1 MRGKTG
7 SARPVAAGTGGAS
20 GGVSAIDRRSD
31 IPFYAQLKRL
41 LREDIAARGLEPG
54 DRLPG
59 DHELCDTYQVSRTVV
74 RQALL
79 ELEHEG
85 AVRRE
90 KGRGTFVGD
99 PRTSHGFGG
108 ALVGTFEDIQGN
120 AGEQRSRTLFR
131 GVVAATA
138 QVARDLAVPEGAD
151 VVEIRRVR
159 EVDGVPW
166 AFTRTFLPL
175 DVGQP
180 LLDIELEDVSLFG
193 VLERRFGIRFER
205 ARRSVEA
212 DVANETVATALDCAQ
227 GAAVLVMRSVSFDRA
242 GRPIER
248 FTGFHRGDRSRLNV
262 EVVHSADG

>member
-1 MRGKTG
+1 M
-7 SARPVAAGTGGAS
+7 S
-20 GGVSAIDRRSD
+20 GNATEEPMSTSPSIDRRSD

-41 LREDIAARGLEPG
+41 LREDIAARGMEPG

-59 DHELCDTYQVSRTVV
+59 DHELCDRYQVSRTVV

-85 AVRRE
+85 VVRRE

-99 PRTSHGFGG
+99 PRTSQGFGG
-108 ALVGTFEDIQGN
+108 ALVGTFEDIQSN
-120 AGEQRSRTLFR
+120 AGEQHSRTLFR
-131 GVVAATA
+131 GIVTA
-138 QVARDLAVPEGAD
+138 SPQVARDLALPEGAD
-151 VVEIRRVR
+151 VVEIQRIR

-175 DVGQP
+175 EVGRG

-193 VLERRFGIRFER
+193 VLERRFGIRFEH

-212 DVANETVATALDCAQ
+212 DLANDTVASALGCPA
-227 GAAVLVMRSVSFDRA
+227 GAAVLVMRSISFDQA

-262 EVVHSADG
+262 DVFHATDRQTHGG

>member
-1 MRGKTG
+1 MRT
-7 SARPVAAGTGGAS
+7 S
-20 GGVSAIDRRSD
+20 SAIDRRSD
-31 IPFYAQLKRL
+31 IPFYSQLKRL

-59 DHELCDTYQVSRTVV
+59 DHELCERYQVSRTVV

-85 AVRRE
+85 VVRRE

-99 PRTSHGFGG
+99 LRTSHGFGG
-108 ALVGTFEDIQGN
+108 ALVGTFEDIQSN
-120 AGEQRSRTLFR
+120 AGEQHSRTLYR
-131 GVVAATA
+131 GTVAATP
-138 QVARDLAVPEGAD
+138 QVAHDLAVPEGAD
-151 VVEIRRVR
+151 VVEIQRIR

-175 DVGQP
+175 DVGRP
-180 LLDIELEDVSLFG
+180 LLEIELEDVSLYG

-205 ARRSVEA
+205 AHRSVEA
-212 DVANETVATALDCAQ
+212 DVANDAVASALGCAP
-227 GAAVLVMRSVSFDRA
+227 GAAVLVMRSISFDEA

-248 FTGFHRGDRSRLNV
+248 FTGYHRGDRSRLNI
-262 EVVHSADG
+262 EVFHAPDR